1 MKKKLRNIWPSM
13 QSDGSVRL
21 VVSYTIYDVSY
32 IPAES
37 ARRFWEDY
45 KSGKFEEKLRA
56 DEAEF
61 NEQQDSESNE
71 A

>member
-21 VVSYTIYDVSY
+21 VVSVTVYDVSY
-32 IPAES
+32 IPAER
-37 ARRFWEDY
+37 AGRFWDSY
-45 KSGKFEEKLRA
+45 KSGKFEEKLLA
-56 DEAEF
+56 DIDEF
-61 NEQQDSESNE
+61 NEQQDSENNE